1 MSHTFARSGRRA
13 PGKPY
18 NYVEEQLLA
27 ESEPTRRARC
37 PGGWSVR
44 KSRTPSANR
53 YFPTEH
59 EAAESAARVAK
70 RDGTPVYFHDPGGR
84 VLHKESYRPDL
95 AAPHQKA

>member
-1 MSHTFARSGRRA
+1 MLKVSRHVVPDVR
-13 PGKPY
+13 
-18 NYVEEQLLA
+18 
-27 ESEPTRRARC
+27 
-37 PGGWSVR
+37 GGWSVR
-44 KSRTPSANR
+44 KSRTPSATR